1 MDVSELLEATSSR
14 QLAIQVPK
22 EIPVEIDLGLMA
34 ILDPNPIE
42 DEVYKMDREQ
52 TLLSHARDGIQLLVN
67 GIWNQPTRLV
77 DDGVLADL
85 PPISTELPRE
95 KPLPK
100 AKAMTKW
107 QAFAT
112 AKGIA
117 PKPKKDRMVFDEEK
131 QDWVPRWGY
140 KGKNKEL
147 EDQWIT
153 EVPDGAGQSCLS
165 LERNR
170 YNSFDPVANS
180 NQERAARKAKN
191 ETQRLKNMQRAA
203 ANAATQVST
212 NQANASEREK
222 RKVQL
227 ERELKITKKA
237 TASMGKFDA
246 QLKGEKQEKNIKRK
260 FDPNEVDAKAER
272 NKAMSILTKIGATP
286 SNKRTKVSDDAPTA
300 GKDVSAGSLINERK
314 AIKQLTGGRGALSM
328 GQRGGRGGRGGG
340 RGGRGRK

>member
-1 MDVSELLEATSSR
+1 MDVSELLEATSSK
-14 QLAIQVPK
+14 QLPIQVPK

-77 DDGVLADL
+77 DDGVVADL

-140 KGKNKEL
+140 KGKNKES

-153 EVPDGAGQSCLS
+153 EVPDYAD
-165 LERNR
+165 
-170 YNSFDPVANS
+170 NSFDPVANS
-180 NQERAARKAKN
+180 KQERTARKAKN

-203 ANAATQVST
+203 ANAATQVAT

-246 QLKGEKQEKNIKRK
+246 QLKGENAEKNVKRK

-300 GKDVSAGSLINERK
+300 GKDVSAGSMINERK
-314 AIKQLTGGRGALSM
+314 AIKQLTGGQGALSM
-328 GQRGGRGGRGGG
+328 GQRGGRGGKGGGRGGG